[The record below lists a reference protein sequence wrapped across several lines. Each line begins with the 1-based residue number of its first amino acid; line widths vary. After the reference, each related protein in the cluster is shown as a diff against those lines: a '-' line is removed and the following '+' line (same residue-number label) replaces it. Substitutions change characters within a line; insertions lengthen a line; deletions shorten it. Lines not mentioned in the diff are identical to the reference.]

1 MAVNPIVI
9 IGGIALVGVVASMM
23 GDDEAEAEED
33 LESLDFPIDELTIPT
48 VPDVPVPGPDPLEK
62 PVEVLPQ
69 TGEKD
74 LESLD
79 FPIDPVPG
87 PGPGLAARLSASSID
102 IGVS

>member
-33 LESLDFPIDELTIPT
+33 LESLDFPID
-48 VPDVPVPGPDPLEK
+48 
-62 PVEVLPQ
+62 
-69 TGEKD
+69 
-74 LESLD
+74 
-79 FPIDPVPG
+79 PVPG